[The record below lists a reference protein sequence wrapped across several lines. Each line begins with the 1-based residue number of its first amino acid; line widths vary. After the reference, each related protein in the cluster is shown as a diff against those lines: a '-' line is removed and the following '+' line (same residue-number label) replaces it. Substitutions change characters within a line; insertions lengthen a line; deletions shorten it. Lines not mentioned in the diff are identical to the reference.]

1 MTITGNDFPV
11 RANAFCLSS
20 EKRASSTQMSPAGTL
35 CFDIFSPL
43 PGDNDVISQVERLSS
58 NEMKIAPRSLRMAL
72 GASGRSAIICMAVS
86 RVGDRNLTLPE
97 RRSLF
102 TSPWDLEAEI
112 LRLRHQLNVL
122 RRKSPKRLAFRN
134 LDRLIFTSLYRL
146 APRVVNA
153 LVIVQPKTVIIALSG
168 ATQRQ
173 DGAVSLPDRIKGIA
187 AQKLATSLMDKG
199 FVREIRAKPG
209 MPAWRRD
216 EDGRTY
222 ALVIA
227 DPNAQIRIKRITSC
241 LAWRRSPVQPA

>member
-1 MTITGNDFPV
+1 MTAAPGITFGIGA
-11 RANAFCLSS
+11 RTGLSES
-20 EKRASSTQMSPAGTL
+20 AG
-35 CFDIFSPL
+35 
-43 PGDNDVISQVERLSS
+43 
-58 NEMKIAPRSLRMAL
+58 
-72 GASGRSAIICMAVS
+72 GR
-86 RVGDRNLTLPE
+86 
-97 RRSLF
+97 
-102 TSPWDLEAEI
+102 
-112 LRLRHQLNVL
+112 H
-122 RRKSPKRLAFRN
+122 PKRH

-173 DGAVSLPDRIKGIA
+173 DGAVSLSDRIKGIA
-187 AQKLATSLMDKG
+187 VQKLATSLMDKG

-227 DPNAQIRIKRITSC
+227 DPNAQIRIKPITSC
-241 LAWRRSPVQPA
+241 LAWRRSHVQPA

>member
-1 MTITGNDFPV
+1 V
-11 RANAFCLSS
+11 RFLTWWVTC
-20 EKRASSTQMSPAGTL
+20 R
-35 CFDIFSPL
+35 
-43 PGDNDVISQVERLSS
+43 RLS
-58 NEMKIAPRSLRMAL
+58 ARF
-72 GASGRSAIICMAVS
+72 S
-86 RVGDRNLTLPE
+86 RLP
-97 RRSLF
+97 
-102 TSPWDLEAEI
+102 
-112 LRLRHQLNVL
+112 LRLFFIFGRWIFADCGAPSALRNRRLALSFIHL
-122 RRKSPKRLAFRN
+122 RRATNILAFRN
-134 LDRLIFTSLYRL
+134 LDRLIFTSL

-187 AQKLATSLMDKG
+187 VQKLATSLMDKG

-227 DPNAQIRIKRITSC
+227 DPNAQIRIKPITSC

>member
-1 MTITGNDFPV
+1 M
-11 RANAFCLSS
+11 
-20 EKRASSTQMSPAGTL
+20 
-35 CFDIFSPL
+35 
-43 PGDNDVISQVERLSS
+43 
-58 NEMKIAPRSLRMAL
+58 
-72 GASGRSAIICMAVS
+72 
-86 RVGDRNLTLPE
+86 
-97 RRSLF
+97 
-102 TSPWDLEAEI
+102 
-112 LRLRHQLNVL
+112 L

-227 DPNAQIRIKRITSC
+227 DPT
-241 LAWRRSPVQPA
+241 RRSE

>member
-1 MTITGNDFPV
+1 
-11 RANAFCLSS
+11 
-20 EKRASSTQMSPAGTL
+20 MSPAGTL

-153 LVIVQPKTVIIALSG
+153 LV
-168 ATQRQ
+168 
-173 DGAVSLPDRIKGIA
+173 DCA
-187 AQKLATSLMDKG
+187 A
-199 FVREIRAKPG
+199 
-209 MPAWRRD
+209 
-216 EDGRTY
+216 EDGYNR
-222 ALVIA
+222 ALGRDA
-227 DPNAQIRIKRITSC
+227 APGWRSQ
-241 LAWRRSPVQPA
+241 LA

>member
-1 MTITGNDFPV
+1 MQWPWRG
-11 RANAFCLSS
+11 RH
-20 EKRASSTQMSPAGTL
+20 RPA
-35 CFDIFSPL
+35 
-43 PGDNDVISQVERLSS
+43 
-58 NEMKIAPRSLRMAL
+58 
-72 GASGRSAIICMAVS
+72 
-86 RVGDRNLTLPE
+86 PE
-97 RRSLF
+97 
-102 TSPWDLEAEI
+102 AC
-112 LRLRHQLNVL
+112 
-122 RRKSPKRLAFRN
+122 KRLAFRN

-199 FVREIRAKPG
+199 FVSEIRAKPG

-227 DPNAQIRIKRITSC
+227 DPNAQIRIKPITSC